1 MSAMRVVPFV
11 VLFPLFAVQAY
22 AADIVLGAA
31 VSLTTDFALTGIQ
44 QKNAIDMAVE
54 EANAMGGINGAK
66 IRVEYAD
73 NALSP
78 TVAVNA
84 LNRLLSSNPA
94 AVFLTVRGAQVLPQ
108 IPLLDKAK
116 VPGLTIAGARNLTKQ
131 GSQYLF
137 RFFPH
142 DGMAKRAVALFAVE
156 KLNRRKVA
164 IIHVADEY
172 GTTGRD
178 TLIATLKEKGL
189 APVAVESNQATDKDM
204 SAQLLKVKSAGADV
218 LVIQNHQ
225 VPCAILLRQARQL
238 GLNIPVIGSSS
249 CTVPQ
254 TIDLAAKEDV
264 EGMYGESLSFVKGN
278 PDPRIQAWAQKMQA
292 RFNVEPDVFALLQY
306 DAANTLFAAMRR
318 AGTTPEA
325 IRRGMNEVAHE
336 GLLATYSADSQGNM
350 TRQILILQVKD
361 KRIHPV
367 ERLNF
372 TKEESEKL

>member
-1 MSAMRVVPFV
+1 MAAMRVRA
-11 VLFPLFAVQAY
+11 LLLLLPLCAFQAH
-22 AADIVLGAA
+22 AAEILLGAA

-44 QKNAIDMAVE
+44 QKNGIDMAVE
-54 EANAMGGINGAK
+54 EANAKGGINGVK

-84 LNRLLSSNPA
+84 LNKLLSSGPA

-116 VPGLTIAGARNLTKQ
+116 VPGLTVAGARNLTRQ

-142 DGMAKRAVALFAVE
+142 DGMAKRAVALYAVE
-156 KLNRRKVA
+156 KLNRRKLA

-178 TLIATLKEKGL
+178 TIIATLKEKGL
-189 APVAVESNQATDKDM
+189 APVAIESNQATDKDM
-204 SAQLLKVKSAGADV
+204 SAQLLKVKGAGADV
-218 LVIQNHQ
+218 LVLQNHQ

-238 GLNIPVIGSSS
+238 GLNIPLIGSSS
-249 CTVPQ
+249 CTLPQ

-264 EGMYGESLSFVKGN
+264 EGLYGETLSFVKGN
-278 PDPRIQAWAQKMQA
+278 PDPAIQAWAKKMQD
-292 RFNVEPDVFALLQY
+292 RFRVEPDVFALLQY

-318 AGTTPEA
+318 AGTTAEA
-325 IRRGMNEVAHE
+325 IRRGMNEIVHE
-336 GLLATYSADSQGNM
+336 GLLATYSADAQGNM
-350 TRQILILQVKD
+350 TRQILILQVRD
-361 KRIHPV
+361 KRLHPV